1 MMNARNKTKLE
12 RCMAMDAIYAE
23 LMRVIAESDAVDDS
37 HALGLL
43 EPLVDMSDTIKRYHT
58 KLTVIYQTELRGLN

>member
-1 MMNARNKTKLE
+1 MKTKLQ
-12 RCMAMDAIYAE
+12 CCIDMDALCTD
-23 LMRVIAESDAVDDS
+23 LMRMIAESDAVDDS

-58 KLTVIYQTELRGLN
+58 KLTVIYKTELRGLN